1 MLNQRFVLVSCLAML
16 ASWALPA
23 TPQNAPESDEEHLRY
38 TINWPSGLS
47 LGEGTMRAR
56 RLPDPPNA
64 REYSLVL
71 DAAIPGVIIRDEY
84 TARAT
89 AGFCSLQFE
98 KNSVHGPRK
107 ASEKSVFDF
116 ERNVLT
122 RTTTGGGGK
131 SEIST
136 APCAKD
142 ALTFIYFL
150 RREVAQGR
158 VPTSQTVYFGAA
170 YQMRMAYANT
180 QQVTAGGE
188 RVEADRFTAKVKGPA
203 SETSFEIWLSRDPAR
218 TPVMIR
224 VPFAMGTFSME
235 LVR

>member
-1 MLNQRFVLVSCLAML
+1 MC
-16 ASWALPA
+16 ALPA
-23 TPQNAPESDEEHLRY
+23 ASQNAPDGEEEHLRY
-38 TINWPSGLS
+38 TVNWPSGLS
-47 LGEGTMRAR
+47 LGEGTMRVR
-56 RLPDPPNA
+56 RLQEPPNA

-71 DAAIPGVIIRDEY
+71 DAAIPGVTIRDEY

-98 KNSVHGPRK
+98 KKSVHGPRK
-107 ASEKSVFDF
+107 ASEQSIFDA
-116 ERNVLT
+116 ERNVMT
-122 RTTTGGGGK
+122 RTTSGGGGK
-131 SEIST
+131 SEVST
-136 APCAKD
+136 AACAKD
-142 ALTFIYFL
+142 ALTFLYFL

-170 YQMRMAYANT
+170 YQMRIAYAST
-180 QQVTAGGE
+180 GQITAGGE
-188 RVEADRFTAKVKGPA
+188 RVEADRFTLALKGPA
-203 SETSFEIWLSRDPAR
+203 SETNFEIWLARDPAR